1 MALQAFKDQI
11 VRRFGR
17 NSRDPA
23 SSSANYMNI
32 QTAKVSAIDSG
43 TTITMG
49 TPNDDFFLGHRQ
61 RTDDDLANNRGAKDG
76 AANNPKDEKRK
87 RRPPFPNDSIEK
99 SKDCQDPEAINNI
112 LCPNPAGVVQRRTMS
127 RKTMSR
133 RKFEAVS
140 ASIARK
146 TRNELEENRRKV
158 YANALGPLRMALVDC
173 ENFDTDHESF
183 EVEFAK
189 FLDDEQKEKE
199 MKERELDHHW
209 YHSFMATNR
218 PTKKKKRKKQTD
230 EQQDHVSSSSQ
241 SPHSFSHTDLNIVQ
255 KLHRQYASFGKNLP
269 VSSGGSIF
277 VRVLDDQMDL
287 PRILVMGP
295 HGTPYANGLFFF
307 DLCTK
312 DYPRAPPKVEFL
324 TTGMGHVMFNPNLY
338 PSGKVCLSLLG
349 TWEGPGWIRGRST
362 LLQVL
367 LSIQGLI
374 LGTEE
379 PFYNEPEYENY
390 KGRPEY
396 QRESNSYNKEI
407 RRQTLR
413 WAILDPLSQLVIQ
426 EETADARKE
435 FLEKLKAQQQQR
447 EQQEENSR
455 IVAESDEDEGDD
467 NSSSDK
473 KDEIGSKKKKKKSK
487 KWMPISKLWSSASSS
502 GDDILMPSDMPPRRT
517 CFYPEFTTVL
527 MRHFVITADQ
537 LDEQLQ
543 AWNQLDPKGT
553 NRLTEEIREWMK
565 RLMDLVESRKQSQ
578 MEITKEEEEAKNAKC
593 DE

>member
-11 VRRFGR
+11 IRRFGR
-17 NSRDPA
+17 DSRDPA
-23 SSSANYMNI
+23 SSSADSMNR
-32 QTAKVSAIDSG
+32 QTAKVSTINSG

-49 TPNDDFFLGHRQ
+49 APNDDFSPGHRQ
-61 RTDDDLANNRGAKDG
+61 RIDDDLANNRRAKDS
-76 AANNPKDEKRK
+76 AAHNQNDEKRK
-87 RRPPFPNDSIEK
+87 LRPRSPNDSIEK
-99 SKDCQDPEAINNI
+99 GRDCQDLEVINI
-112 LCPNPAGVVQRRTMS
+112 LSPNNPAVVVQRRTMS
-127 RKTMSR
+127 RKIMSR
-133 RKFEAVS
+133 QKFEAMS

-146 TRNELEENRRKV
+146 ARNELEENRRKV
-158 YANALGPLRMALVDC
+158 YAKALGQLRMTLVDC
-173 ENFDTDHESF
+173 KNFDTDHESF
-183 EVEFAK
+183 QEDFAK

-199 MKERELDHHW
+199 RKERELDHHW
-209 YHSFMATNR
+209 YHSFMETNMS
-218 PTKKKKRKKQTD
+218 TKKKKRRKQTD
-230 EQQDHVSSSSQ
+230 EHQDNISSSTQ

-255 KLHRQYASFGKNLP
+255 KLYRQYDSFVKNLP

-277 VRVLDDQMDL
+277 VRVPDDRMDL
-287 PRILVMGP
+287 PRILITGP

-312 DYPRAPPKVEFL
+312 DYPHAPPMVEFL
-324 TTGMGHVMFNPNLY
+324 TTGMGDVMFNPNLY
-338 PSGKVCLSLLG
+338 PSGKVHLSLLG

-379 PFYNEPEYENY
+379 PFYNEAGYKNY

-435 FLEKLKAQQQQR
+435 FLEKLKAQQQRQ
-447 EQQEENSR
+447 SR
-455 IVAESDEDEGDD
+455 ILAASDEDEGDD
-467 NSSSDK
+467 IPSSDK
-473 KDEIGSKKKKKKSK
+473 KDEIGSKKKNKSK
-487 KWMPISKLWSSASSS
+487 KWRPISKLWSSAPSS
-502 GDDILMPSDMPPRRT
+502 GDDESILLPSNMPPRRT

-527 MRHFVITADQ
+527 MRHFFTTADQ

-543 AWNQLDPKGT
+543 AWNQFDPKGT
-553 NRLTEEIREWMK
+553 NRLVEEIREWMK
-565 RLMDLVESRKQSQ
+565 RLMDLVESRCPKDY
-578 MEITKEEEEAKNAKC
+578 TA
-593 DE
+593 